1 MIRFRPYPFFVL
13 TAAVAL
19 LSGCATDAAR
29 DSTKY
34 SLESTEKF
42 VTLDRVTQ
50 AEVACTGLRERV
62 LPDGRL
68 EVVVNVKN
76 RSANPLKLQINCVF
90 KSDQG
95 FSIGDE
101 TPFQPLRLAAN
112 ATETVRFT
120 ATNPQAKRY
129 TIRVKQAR

>member
-1 MIRFRPYPFFVL
+1 MIRFRPGLFSVL
-13 TAAVAL
+13 TVCVVL
-19 LSGCATDAAR
+19 LSGCATDPAR

-50 AEVACTGLRERV
+50 AEVACTGLRERM

-76 RSANPLKLQINCVF
+76 RSANPLKLQINCIF
-90 KSDQG
+90 KNDQG
-95 FSIGDE
+95 FSLGDE
-101 TPFQPLRLAAN
+101 TPFQSLRLAAN

>member
-1 MIRFRPYPFFVL
+1 ML
-13 TAAVAL
+13 TIGVVL
-19 LSGCATDAAR
+19 LSGCATDPAR

-90 KSDQG
+90 KNDQG
-95 FSIGDE
+95 FSLGDD
-101 TPFQPLRLAAN
+101 TPFQSLRLAAN

>member
-1 MIRFRPYPFFVL
+1 MIRYRLCLFPVF
-13 TAAVAL
+13 TACVVM
-19 LSGCATDAAR
+19 LSGCATDSAR

-62 LPDGRL
+62 RPDGRL

-90 KSDQG
+90 KDPQG
-95 FSIGDE
+95 FTLGDE
-101 TPFQPLRLAAN
+101 TPFQPLRLESN

>member
-1 MIRFRPYPFFVL
+1 ML
-13 TAAVAL
+13 TVCVVL
-19 LSGCATDAAR
+19 LSGCATDPAR

-50 AEVACTGLRERV
+50 AEVACTGLRERM

-76 RSANPLKLQINCVF
+76 RSANPLKLQINCIF
-90 KSDQG
+90 KNDQG
-95 FSIGDE
+95 FSLGDE
-101 TPFQPLRLAAN
+101 TPFQSLRLAAN
-112 ATETVRFT
+112 ATETVRFI

>member
-1 MIRFRPYPFFVL
+1 ML
-13 TAAVAL
+13 TVCVVL
-19 LSGCATDAAR
+19 LSGCATDPAR

-50 AEVACTGLRERV
+50 AEVACTGLRERM

-76 RSANPLKLQINCVF
+76 RSANPLKLQINCIF
-90 KSDQG
+90 KNDQG
-95 FSIGDE
+95 FSLGDE
-101 TPFQPLRLAAN
+101 TPFQSLRLAAN